1 MYTRTWRRRANMSRV
16 ITKISRQKR
25 NQERYNIYLN
35 EEYAFSVD
43 EAILIQYGLTKGK
56 TMDDL
61 TVDEIAFDDEIQRA
75 FNRALSF
82 LSYQMRSEYE
92 VHQKLKDQEFGE
104 AVIQEALQKLKKLGF
119 LNDESYSKALVA
131 TKKKTAKKG
140 PRAIQRDLEK
150 KGIDKKLQKQVL
162 TEFSEDEQVEI
173 ALQLAEK
180 TVRNEHR
187 KTPSQ
192 IKQKIQEMLIR
203 KGYSFEIVE
212 QVLDKIEL
220 SKDEDEWTEL
230 IGLQGEKVWN
240 KYASKYSD
248 YDLKMRVK
256 QALFQ
261 KGFPSDKIE
270 IFLEQKE
277 QENGEKI

>member
-1 MYTRTWRRRANMSRV
+1 MSRV

-35 EEYAFSVD
+35 EEYAFSID
-43 EAILIQYGLTKGK
+43 EAILIQYSLTKGK
-56 TMDDL
+56 TIDDL
-61 TVDEIAFDDEIQRA
+61 TIDEIAFDDEIQRA

-82 LSYQMRSEYE
+82 LSFQMRSEHE
-92 VHQKLKDQEFGE
+92 VHQKLKELEFGE

-119 LNDESYSKALVA
+119 LNDENYSKALVE

-140 PRAIQRDLEK
+140 PRAIQKDLEK
-150 KGIDKKLQKQVL
+150 KGIDQKLQQQVL
-162 TEFSEDEQVEI
+162 LSFSEDEQLEI

-180 TVRNEHR
+180 AVRNEQR

-192 IKQKIQEMLIR
+192 MKQKIQEILIR
-203 KGYSFEIVE
+203 KGYPFAIVE

-220 SKDEDEWTEL
+220 SKDEDQWLEM
-230 IGLQGEKVWN
+230 ISLQGDKVWN

-248 YDLKMRVK
+248 YELKMRVK
-256 QALFQ
+256 QALYQ
-261 KGFPSDKIE
+261 KGFPTEKIE
-270 IFLEQKE
+270 MFIEQKE
-277 QENGEKI
+277 QEDG